1 MNSMNKPSEGATGV
15 PSILIVDDV
24 PKNIQLVA
32 KFLTEEN
39 YNLFFAQS
47 GEAALKQIQICE
59 FDLILLD
66 IMMPEIDGF
75 EVCSIIKNN
84 ESTQDIP
91 VIFLTAKSDEDT
103 IAKGFSLGGVDYITK
118 PFNPVELV
126 ARVKTHLQLRQR
138 EKELQNLNVTKDT
151 LLSIISHDLK
161 TPFFNIIGLGEL
173 LLNDFDSYDD
183 KMKKELI
190 TNMVDSSRASHNLLD
205 NLLNW
210 TRIQTG
216 KIIYDPVNANVKTI
230 ISEVIDFV
238 SSQARNKEVNCS
250 FKASEE
256 ITVFADNNML
266 QTIIRN
272 LVTNAIKYTP
282 RGGSVKVRATTKQ
295 DNAII
300 EVIDTGIGMSSEQLN
315 ELFVTKE
322 MKSTPGTENEPG
334 TGFGLILTKEFVE
347 MNQGSIEVESAIGKG
362 TIFRFNL
369 PLVKEI

>member
-1 MNSMNKPSEGATGV
+1 MNKPSEGATGV